1 MSGVSSCVNSYALL
15 MKRYL
20 QLAAQFQNLIAD
32 GTLEPGMRLPSV
44 RQASRSYRV
53 SPSTVF
59 HAYYAL
65 ERLGL
70 IIARPRSGYFV
81 ASRPV
86 LEKPL
91 MIASRRSIDEADG
104 DSLIIRFMKAQRRCR
119 HPGLG
124 SSEPSPQLF
133 PFARLSRSLTAATRR
148 MARSQNAL
156 PEGKAEADLR
166 RQIALRYT
174 ITGVTVPVD
183 EIIVTN
189 GALDALML
197 SLQVLTR
204 PGDTIAIERPAFHAV
219 QDAVRRLHLKAVE
232 IPVDPH
238 CGIDLGALADAL
250 RQHPVRA
257 CWFMTTLH
265 HPTGATLSD
274 TRKKALVRLLAEHGV
289 PLIEDDVFRELHFGL
304 TAACPA
310 KRFDSNGLVLHCGS
324 FSKSLAP
331 GLRVGWVAAGR
342 YAARM
347 EHARWLTM
355 ASASVPSQYAIA
367 DYLEHGDYDRL
378 LRKLRRELA
387 SLQAQ
392 MVAAIAKYF
401 PKGTSVVRPPGG
413 FFLWVELP
421 EGVETVQ
428 LFEMAQEHE
437 IVIAPGAIF
446 SSNLE
451 FRRHIRLNYGRPWSP
466 DVEKEI
472 CILGMLVR
480 RATDRRGTARHDGN
494 KDPEYIK
501 DGEP

>member
-1 MSGVSSCVNSYALL
+1 

-20 QLAAQFQNLIAD
+20 QLVAQFQKVIAD

-44 RQASRSYRV
+44 RQASSSYGV
-53 SPSTVF
+53 SHSTVS
-59 HAYYAL
+59 HAYYVL

-70 IIARPRSGYFV
+70 VMARPRSGYFV
-81 ASRPV
+81 ARRPAT
-86 LEKPL
+86 
-91 MIASRRSIDEADG
+91 MQSITSASGRSFDEVDG
-104 DSLIIRFMKAQRRCR
+104 DSLLVRFMKAQRRCR

-124 SSEPSPQLF
+124 SSEPSAQFF
-133 PFARLSRSLTAATRR
+133 PFARLSRSLTVATRKMGR
-148 MARSQNAL
+148 CQNVL
-156 PEGKAEADLR
+156 QEGKAEEDLR
-166 RQIALRYT
+166 REIARRY
-174 ITGVTVPVD
+174 IVTGVTVQID

-189 GALDALML
+189 GALDALTL
-197 SLQVLTR
+197 CLQVLTR
-204 PGDTIAIERPAFHAV
+204 PGDTIAIERPASLVV
-219 QDAVRRLHLKAVE
+219 QGVVRRMHLKAVE

-238 CGIDLGALADAL
+238 RGLDFGALAAAL

-274 TRKKALVRLLAEHGV
+274 TQNKALVSLLTKHKV

-310 KRFDSNGLVLHCGS
+310 KHFDPNGLVLHCGS

-342 YAARM
+342 YAARIQHSRM
-347 EHARWLTM
+347 LTM
-355 ASASVPSQYAIA
+355 SSASVPSQYAIA

-387 SLQAQ
+387 SLQDQ
-392 MVAAIAKYF
+392 MVTAIAKYF
-401 PKGTSVVRPPGG
+401 PKSTKVIQPPGG

-421 EGVETVQ
+421 EGVEAVQ
-428 LFEMAQEHE
+428 LFETAQKHD
-437 IVIAPGAIF
+437 IAIAPGAIF
-446 SSNLE
+446 SRNPK

-466 DVEKEI
+466 DVEREI
-472 CILGMLVR
+472 RTLGMLVG
-480 RATDRRGTARHDGN
+480 RAT
-494 KDPEYIK
+494 KYL
-501 DGEP
+501 